1 MNTIQKIEAWGDK
14 HHPKWLDILRIIL
27 GLVILA
33 KGYYFVTD
41 TDGLKQIIASSRFG
55 QVSFVLEHYVVFA
68 HLIGGALIVV
78 GLITRIAVMAQLPI
92 LIGAVLLVN
101 SRSGFFSSN
110 STELWLS
117 IIILF
122 LLIFFLIEGSGPW
135 SVDEYMRKHPEKDD
149 WEDELSKGL
158 PMDKKG

>member
-1 MNTIQKIEAWGDK
+1 MNTVEKIEAWGDR

-33 KGYYFVTD
+33 KGFYFVTN
-41 TDGLKQIIASSRFG
+41 TDGLKQMIANSRFG

-68 HLIGGALIVV
+68 HLIGGALIAA
-78 GLITRIAVMAQLPI
+78 GLITRIAILAQLPI
-92 LIGAVLLVN
+92 LLGAVLFVN
-101 SRSGFFSSN
+101 AKSGFFSAN
-110 STELWLS
+110 STDLWLS

-122 LLIFFLIEGSGPW
+122 LLVFFLVEGSGPW

-149 WEDELSKGL
+149 WEEEL
-158 PMDKKG
+158 KKS